1 LLIAF
6 AFTGW
11 FVVVKPLRAEIL
23 DNDLTLIYIGARIGL
38 EHGWSHIYSLTLQ
51 HDLFSQLR
59 PNASFN
65 DGERFLSP
73 PPFAWLLVPLM
84 VFGAAGVVLIWVTA
98 SAAGLVAA
106 WRIAAPG
113 SGPSRVIWL
122 LGAFAWYPVLYS
134 LALAQPDVILVL
146 VVAAGWKLAQ
156 AGKPFLAGAVL
167 GLSVLKPQLTL
178 LLPLVLLMSGR
189 WKIAITWAAT
199 AAFLAIVSVLVI
211 GPQGVADYLGLLS
224 EARGVANNRYY
235 TLAFVVGPYLLSY
248 IAQGIIVAITVVGAY
263 LNRHAS
269 LARLF
274 ALGLVATTL
283 GSTYWHV
290 QDFTILVLAAWLF
303 WRDHPPAWQR
313 WWLLVIAITGEFAWP
328 LTPLPIL
335 IGVAVWFGCLI
346 VPRSAPREMAP
357 ATA

>member
-51 HDLFSQLR
+51 QDLFSQLR
-59 PNASFN
+59 PNATFN

-98 SAAGLVAA
+98 SAAGLIAA

-134 LALAQPDVILVL
+134 LALAQPDMILVL

-156 AGKPFLAGAVL
+156 SGKPFLAGAVL

-189 WKIAITWAAT
+189 WKIAGAWAGT
-199 AAFLAIVSVLVI
+199 AAALAIVSLLVI
-211 GPQGVADYLGLLS
+211 GNQGLADYLSLIN

-235 TLAFVVGPYLLSY
+235 TLAYLLGPYLLSY
-248 IAQGIIVAITVVGAY
+248 IAQGIVVAITVVGSY

-269 LARLF
+269 LERLF
-274 ALGLVATTL
+274 ALGLVATML

-290 QDFTILVLAAWLF
+290 QDFTILALAAWLF

-313 WWLLVIAITGEFAWP
+313 WWLLVIAIAGEFAWP

-335 IGVAVWFGCLI
+335 VGVLVWFGCLI
-346 VPRSAPREMAP
+346 VPRSATRETAP

>member
-1 LLIAF
+1 
-6 AFTGW
+6 
-11 FVVVKPLRAEIL
+11 
-23 DNDLTLIYIGARIGL
+23 
-38 EHGWSHIYSLTLQ
+38 
-51 HDLFSQLR
+51 
-59 PNASFN
+59 
-65 DGERFLSP
+65 
-73 PPFAWLLVPLM
+73 M

-98 SAAGLVAA
+98 SAAGLIAA

-134 LALAQPDVILVL
+134 LALAQPDVILAL

-156 AGKPFLAGAVL
+156 SGKPFLAGAVL

-189 WKIAITWAAT
+189 WKIAGAWAGT
-199 AAFLAIVSVLVI
+199 AAALAIVSLLVI
-211 GPQGVADYLGLLS
+211 GNQGLADYLSLIN

-235 TLAFVVGPYLLSY
+235 TLAYLLGPYLLSY
-248 IAQGIIVAITVVGAY
+248 IAQGIVVAITVVGAY

-269 LARLF
+269 LERLF
-274 ALGLVATTL
+274 ALGLVATML

-313 WWLLVIAITGEFAWP
+313 WWLLVIAIAGEFAWP

-335 IGVAVWFGCLI
+335 VGVLVWFGCLI
-346 VPRSAPREMAP
+346 VPRSATRETAP